1 VGNRQLKT
9 SAGISWSNELLVAR
23 NSLQGRFFYEGITV
37 LIIRGCLRPL
47 CLHEFGKDVRRQGCG
62 KGR

>member
-23 NSLQGRFFYEGITV
+23 NSLQVRFFDEGRTV
-37 LIIRGCLRPL
+37 LIIRGCLSATLPS
-47 CLHEFGKDVRRQGCG
+47 
-62 KGR
+62 